1 MATKEFKIEDFTII
15 PEMEDEYKDY
25 TKVKIEDILNK
36 PFIIEKAETV
46 KDKNG
51 DMVRLGI
58 DMDGDKLLI
67 YTSTK
72 IIYATVDNVIKELGS
87 FPIVPIKIVEH
98 KYPNSSYKSYKLV
111 SA

>member
-1 MATKEFKIEDFTII
+1 MDAMNFKIEDYTVI
-15 PEMEDEYKDY
+15 PEPEDEYKDY
-25 TKVKIEDILNK
+25 MKVKIEYILNK
-36 PFIIEKAETV
+36 PFIVEKAETV

-58 DMDGDKLLI
+58 DLDGDKLLI

-72 IIYATVDNVIKELGS
+72 IIYATVDKVIKELGS
-87 FPIVPIKIVEH
+87 FPLVPIKIVEY
-98 KYPNSSYKSYKLV
+98 KYSNSSYKSYKLV